1 MGASRIRYRIHPLDG
16 SWRDTIGK
24 GGPGT
29 MKAAGREMD
38 GWSGTVLLVEDSDVV
53 RDVVA
58 TMLEE
63 GGLTVLQASGG
74 EEALALARRGDT
86 PIDLLLTDIVM
97 PVMSGVE
104 LADRL
109 EREHPE
115 ARILFMTG
123 YAEEVVLN
131 EGILGKHRECIG
143 KPFTREQ
150 ITKRVRK
157 LLSP

>member
-1 MGASRIRYRIHPLDG
+1 MEAAEGDKDGRSR
-16 SWRDTIGK
+16 
-24 GGPGT
+24 
-29 MKAAGREMD
+29 
-38 GWSGTVLLVEDSDVV
+38 TVLLVEDSDVV

-58 TMLEE
+58 SMLEG

-74 EEALALARRGDT
+74 EEALALARREDV

-97 PVMSGVE
+97 PEVSGVE

-109 EREHPE
+109 ERERPDV
-115 ARILFMTG
+115 RILFMTG
-123 YAEEVVLN
+123 YAEEIVVN

-143 KPFTREQ
+143 KPFTQEQ

-157 LLSP
+157 ILFP

>member
-1 MGASRIRYRIHPLDG
+1 
-16 SWRDTIGK
+16 
-24 GGPGT
+24 
-29 MKAAGREMD
+29 MKAAERDGDGR
-38 GWSGTVLLVEDSDVV
+38 SGTVLLVEDSDVV

-58 TMLEE
+58 TMLEG
-63 GGLTVLQASGG
+63 GGLTVLRASGG
-74 EEALALARRGDT
+74 EEALALARRGDA

-109 EREHPE
+109 ERERPGV
-115 ARILFMTG
+115 RILFMTG
-123 YAEEVVLN
+123 YAEEVVVN

-150 ITKRVRK
+150 IIIRVRE

>member
-1 MGASRIRYRIHPLDG
+1 MEPV
-16 SWRDTIGK
+16 
-24 GGPGT
+24 
-29 MKAAGREMD
+29 GRNKD
-38 GWSGTVLLVEDSDVV
+38 RRSGTILLVEDSDVV

-58 TMLEE
+58 NMLEG

-74 EEALALARRGDT
+74 EEALALARRGET

-97 PVMSGVE
+97 PEMSGVE

-109 EREHPE
+109 ERERPDV
-115 ARILFMTG
+115 RILFMTG
-123 YAEEVVLN
+123 YAEEVVVN

-143 KPFTREQ
+143 KPFTQEQ

-157 LLSP
+157 ILFP